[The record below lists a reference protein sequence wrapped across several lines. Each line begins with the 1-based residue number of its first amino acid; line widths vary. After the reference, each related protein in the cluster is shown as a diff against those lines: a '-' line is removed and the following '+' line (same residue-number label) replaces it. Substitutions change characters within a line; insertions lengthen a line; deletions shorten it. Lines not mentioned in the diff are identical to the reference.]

1 MNLEPDLSAIQ
12 GTTAALSALR
22 ARHSIAASGNSW
34 EEPTQV
40 YLPLLLRLMQGG
52 RDTTS
57 SIKWKKKNRKIEEE
71 AAKGYLKDIHRV
83 VKKDFRNI

>member
-40 YLPLLLRLMQGG
+40 YLPLLLRLMQEAGIQLVLLNG
-52 RDTTS
+52 
-57 SIKWKKKNRKIEEE
+57 KKNRKIEEE